1 MAELIGMS
9 GTEINLR
16 FNLVLV
22 FRKQVVTGY
31 FVSVRRL
38 DENRW
43 APANDHFKLLLVSYK
58 M

>member
-22 FRKQVVTGY
+22 FRKQVVTGHL
-31 FVSVRRL
+31 VSVRRL

-43 APANDHFKLLLVSYK
+43 APANDHFKLLLV
-58 M
+58 